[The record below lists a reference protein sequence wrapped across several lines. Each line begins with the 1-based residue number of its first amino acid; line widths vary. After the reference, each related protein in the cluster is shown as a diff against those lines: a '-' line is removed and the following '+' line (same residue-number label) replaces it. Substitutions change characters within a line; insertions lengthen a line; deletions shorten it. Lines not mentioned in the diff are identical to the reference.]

1 MTREQMIDK
10 AVREQLLPMWH
21 RHFAKYPDDLST
33 LVFRE
38 TGTTALTEI
47 RTVFRCLA
55 LKDGR
60 VYA

>member
-1 MTREQMIDK
+1 MTRQQMIDL

-33 LVFRE
+33 VIFRD

-47 RTVFRCLA
+47 RRVFRRLD

-60 VYA
+60 IYA